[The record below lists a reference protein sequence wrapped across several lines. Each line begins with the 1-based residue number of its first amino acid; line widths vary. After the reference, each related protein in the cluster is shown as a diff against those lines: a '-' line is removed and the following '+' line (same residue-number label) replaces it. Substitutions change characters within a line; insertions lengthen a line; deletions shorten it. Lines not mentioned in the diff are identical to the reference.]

1 MAFIAILA
9 AFSIGKRYVPQ
20 EIAGKAIDRIYFGRF
35 DFQPGNIT
43 LQNRNTIHFLP
54 SIPCLEQK
62 IPIKKRTGN
71 PYRLFLPPSFKNFVS
86 PLRRRAFCTDEEP
99 LGNRAQVGIAI
110 ARGLAS

>member
-1 MAFIAILA
+1 MTGYI
-9 AFSIGKRYVPQ
+9 
-20 EIAGKAIDRIYFGRF
+20 FGRF

-43 LQNRNTIHFLP
+43 LQNHFLS

-71 PYRLFLPPSFKNFVS
+71 PYRLFLSPSFKNFVS